1 MDKNEIFSALQS
13 GTLHLEGQFIY
24 GSNYTFMTMCRYKAK
39 TFNTVYKPVRGE
51 RPLWDFPDQTLAHRE
66 VAAYLVSEA
75 LGWGMVP
82 PTVFRQKGAPMGSGS
97 VQLFI
102 EHDPDLHYF
111 NFSEEQKQHLPEV
124 MLFDLL
130 INNADRKAGHLLFSP
145 EGELFLIDHGL
156 SFHVEDKLRTVVWDF
171 AGEPIPAKLL
181 DNINRIIPMTSE
193 DTTQTSPGEK
203 LQTALF
209 PHLSSSEI
217 TALQNRAKGLLKTGV
232 FPLPPEDRR
241 AYPWPLV

>member
-1 MDKNEIFSALQS
+1 MDKTEIFTALQS
-13 GTLHLEGQFIY
+13 GILKLEGQFIY
-24 GSNYTFMTMCRYKAK
+24 GSNYTFMALCRHEGK
-39 TFNTVYKPVRGE
+39 TFTTVYKPVRGE
-51 RPLWDFPDQTLAHRE
+51 RPLWDFPEQTLAHRE

-75 LGWGMVP
+75 LGWGLVP
-82 PTVFRQKGAPMGSGS
+82 PTVFRQRRAPMGSGS

-111 NFSEEQKQHLPEV
+111 TFSEEQKQRLPEV

-130 INNADRKAGHLLFSP
+130 INNADRKGGHLMFDP
-145 EGELFLIDHGL
+145 EGELYLIDHGL

-171 AGEPIPAKLL
+171 AGEPIPGNLL
-181 DNINRIIPMTSE
+181 DDVKKIIPKTIENTAQVSTG
-193 DTTQTSPGEK
+193 DK
-203 LQTALF
+203 LQEALS
-209 PHLSSSEI
+209 PHLSAAEI
-217 TALQNRAKGLLKTGV
+217 AALQKRAQDLLAAQE